1 MKEKKVFAMLLTAS
15 LILGVTACGSSD
27 KENAEKGR
35 DKKETV
41 NDSDDQAG
49 EELTIWAWDEAF
61 NIKAAQNARDIY
73 MKTNPDVEIN
83 IVTMAQDDIVAKL
96 NTSLSS
102 SSYEGL
108 PDIVLIEDY
117 KAQGYLTLY
126 QDEFAD
132 LSDIVKA
139 EDFAEYKTAVCQT
152 GGKIYGVPFDSGVAA
167 TFYRKDYIEQAGF
180 TQKDMRNLTWEK
192 YMEIGKAVK
201 EKCGVQMCTL
211 DPSDI

>member
-27 KENAEKGR
+27 KGNAEKGR

-73 MKTNPDVEIN
+73 MKTNPDVKIN

-152 GGKIYGVPFDSGVAA
+152 GGKIYGVPFDSA
-167 TFYRKDYIEQAGF
+167 T
-180 TQKDMRNLTWEK
+180 
-192 YMEIGKAVK
+192 
-201 EKCGVQMCTL
+201 
-211 DPSDI
+211 